1 MHGVDEMK
9 IATIAFSASLA
20 ALALAAPAAAQTT
33 DQGQSAEIMARG
45 PDDHAATVR
54 IDGQDYAVC
63 THEGQDSCIEP
74 YAAGLDW
81 GNRPLDYWPGRP
93 ASEIAPGPA
102 GVGG

>member
-1 MHGVDEMK
+1 MK
-9 IATIAFSASLA
+9 IVTIAFSASLA
-20 ALALAAPAAAQTT
+20 ALALAAPAAAQPNEQT
-33 DQGQSAEIMARG
+33 QSAQIVMRG
-45 PDDHAATVR
+45 PNGHATMVR
-54 IDGQDYAVC
+54 VDGQEYPVC

-81 GNRPLDYWPGRP
+81 GNRPLGYWPGRP